1 MAEAALSFRKE
12 MKFAYREVAQVSPLV
27 RRVIAN
33 NPSAFT
39 FHGTNT
45 YIVGRGEV
53 AVIDPGPIR
62 DDHVDALARAL
73 KGEQVTH
80 ILVTHT
86 HMDHSPGATMLKQ
99 AVGGRVVGAHP
110 RPLKEGT
117 PPVESIQPDFA
128 PDLEIGDG
136 SVVSGPGWT
145 LEAIHTPG
153 HMSNHH
159 CFALAEERALFS
171 GDHVMG
177 WNTSIVSPPD
187 GNMREYMASLDR
199 CLARPESVYL
209 PAHGPEIPDPVPFT
223 RAYRSHRRMREGEIM
238 RCLND
243 SVRTIPEMVKRMYRH
258 LPETMHRAAS
268 RSVLAHLEHMVETG
282 RVVADGPVTANAV
295 FRPGRESAPDDRV

>member
-1 MAEAALSFRKE
+1 MAEAALAFRKE

-99 AVGGRVVGAHP
+99 AVGGQVVGAHP
-110 RPLKEGT
+110 RPLKEGE
-117 PPVESIQPDFA
+117 PPVESIQSDFA
-128 PDLEIGDG
+128 PDIEIADG

-187 GNMREYMASLDR
+187 GNMREYLSSLSR
-199 CLARPESVYL
+199 CMTREDAIYWPG
-209 PAHGPEIPDPVPFT
+209 HGPEIVAPQAYV
-223 RAYRSHRRMREGEIM
+223 RALQGHRRMRETEIAS
-238 RCLND
+238 CLKNG
-243 SVRTIPEMVKRMYRH
+243 VTTIPEMVAVMYRH
-258 LPETMHRAAS
+258 LPAAMHRAAA
-268 RSVLAHLEHMVETG
+268 RAVLAHLEHMVETG
-282 RVVADGPVTANAV
+282 RAATDGPATADSSY
-295 FRPGRESAPDDRV
+295 RLP